1 MEDERLRRAGI
12 VDYWRAV
19 ELFSPQKIPA
29 VSARDRVYS
38 VTADGPLPWET
49 GHPLRSVPLEP
60 GYAWQH
66 VVYGGA
72 YTLRAVR
79 DTLLR
84 VFGESEEDHDGRMD
98 GESALFALT
107 VTDEGRLLL
116 DSPVL
121 SACAWATGRALSPG
135 PASPGWLDGF
145 EEEAGAWAA
154 RAMGLGELP
163 TFNRTVG
170 TGTGERREGD
180 VGSESD
186 GESPE
191 DDPEDWDDDA
201 DAGAEDDEREDQ
213 RPRVGERLLSAKEL
227 LEFARELSQGWGVAE
242 TLCPDGVRIRSVAV
256 RQDLAQEADQ
266 QDFLNSFIAADLYS
280 VAQALREEDPGAG
293 LSAYLTPGAEVNTA
307 WRIDL
312 RQRPEV
318 ALATVTPAAVP
329 VGRWPAEPGHP
340 LALSQQFAV
349 TTIRTHLNNTGGLF
363 AVNGPPGTGKTT
375 MLRDCFASVIV
386 ERAVRLSALRMPS
399 QAFAE
404 QAPYTW
410 KSGDYTRTVTPL
422 RPEFTG
428 FEMVVA
434 SANNGAVENISTEI
448 PARLAL
454 GEPWRDDAD
463 YFAEQAT
470 RLLNG
475 VPAWGVVAARLGNKR
490 NRMEFVNRL
499 WHGKYRMSDQDAP
512 PPPPPPRGRRR
523 RNRNGWVD
531 SERGLA
537 QLLREYG
544 KTPHSG
550 AWREARQRFR
560 TALATVER
568 LGVERESAAAAL
580 RNLPAAEAE
589 LRTAEEAADRAA
601 DRVSACRAAVSGAEQ
616 DLTDAETPLA
626 EAEAR
631 RAAHFERQP
640 GLVVSLFTLG
650 RAARDWHG
658 IDQDL
663 ATREE
668 EQRAVRNSARARL
681 DEARQAVAHAVA
693 ERNACEQARDEAA
706 ARRMR
711 LRDSVARAHSRWDGH
726 VPREHWLSDDTTRE
740 LSAPWADEEITRAHS
755 ELFLAA
761 LDLHHAFLRC
771 TARTMYGNLMAAM
784 DAVTGAAPRTVSEER
799 LRAAWQSLFL
809 VVPVVSTTFAS
820 LDRVFG
826 RLGREALG
834 WLFIDEAGQAAPQ
847 LAVGGMW
854 RAKRTVV
861 VGDPLQLEP
870 VVVLP
875 WTAQRALRDDFGV
888 SEEWAPSR
896 TSVQQLA
903 DRTNRYGTLLPAEL
917 PDGAQEVWVGAPL
930 RVHRRCDDPMFGV
943 SNAIAYDNFMV
954 YGTPDRGPYRYGPRS
969 CWVHVPS
976 AEADGHWIP
985 EEGRALSR
993 VLQKLRDEGGVDL
1006 AREVYVISPFRAV
1019 VAGARKTCRDLL
1031 PDNRVGTIHTTQ
1043 GKEAD
1048 VVILVLGTDPRRPG
1062 ARAWAASRPNLLNV
1076 AVSRAKRRLFV
1087 IGNRDAWRDQR
1098 FFTTLAEALPA
1109 HAWQPDRRQE

>member
-1 MEDERLRRAGI
+1 M
-12 VDYWRAV
+12 
-19 ELFSPQKIPA
+19 
-29 VSARDRVYS
+29 
-38 VTADGPLPWET
+38 
-49 GHPLRSVPLEP
+49 
-60 GYAWQH
+60 
-66 VVYGGA
+66 
-72 YTLRAVR
+72 
-79 DTLLR
+79 
-84 VFGESEEDHDGRMD
+84 
-98 GESALFALT
+98 
-107 VTDEGRLLL
+107 
-116 DSPVL
+116 
-121 SACAWATGRALSPG
+121 
-135 PASPGWLDGF
+135 
-145 EEEAGAWAA
+145 
-154 RAMGLGELP
+154 
-163 TFNRTVG
+163 
-170 TGTGERREGD
+170 
-180 VGSESD
+180 
-186 GESPE
+186 
-191 DDPEDWDDDA
+191 
-201 DAGAEDDEREDQ
+201 
-213 RPRVGERLLSAKEL
+213 
-227 LEFARELSQGWGVAE
+227 
-242 TLCPDGVRIRSVAV
+242 
-256 RQDLAQEADQ
+256 
-266 QDFLNSFIAADLYS
+266 
-280 VAQALREEDPGAG
+280 
-293 LSAYLTPGAEVNTA
+293 NTA

-318 ALATVTPAAVP
+318 ALAAVTPAAVP
-329 VGRWPAEPGHP
+329 VGRWPTEPGHP

-349 TTIRTHLNNTGGLF
+349 TTVQAQLDDVGGLF

-375 MLRDCFASVIV
+375 MLRDCFAAVIV
-386 ERAVRLSALRMPS
+386 QRAVRLAALRLPS

-404 QAPYTW
+404 QTPYTW

-448 PARLAL
+448 PARQAL

-463 YFAEQAT
+463 YFAEQTT
-470 RLLNG
+470 RLLGG

-490 NRMEFVNRL
+490 NRVEFVNRL
-499 WHGKYRMSDQDAP
+499 WHGKYRMSDQGTP

-544 KTPHSG
+544 RTPRSG
-550 AWREARQRFR
+550 LWREAGQRFR
-560 TALATVER
+560 TVLATVER
-568 LGVERESAAAAL
+568 LRAERESAAAAL
-580 RNLPAAEAE
+580 RGLPAAEAE
-589 LRTAEEAADRAA
+589 LRAAEEASGRAA
-601 DRVSACRAAVSGAEQ
+601 GRLSQCRAAVRGAEQ
-616 DLTDAETPLA
+616 ALDDAQAPLA
-626 EAEAR
+626 ETEAR
-631 RAAHFERQP
+631 RAAHFERRP
-640 GLVVSLFTLG
+640 GLVVSLFTWG
-650 RAARDWHG
+650 RAARDWHRV
-658 IDQDL
+658 DQDL
-663 ATREE
+663 AAREE
-668 EQRAVRNSARARL
+668 EQRVVRDSARVRL
-681 DEARQAVAHAVA
+681 EQARQAVAHAVA
-693 ERNACEQARDEAA
+693 ERSACERARDEAE
-706 ARRMR
+706 ARVAR
-711 LRDSVARAHSRWDGH
+711 LADSVVRARSRWDGH
-726 VPREHWLSDDTTRE
+726 VPREHWLSDDTARE
-740 LSAPWADEEITRAHS
+740 PAAPWADEEITRARS

-903 DRTNRYGTLLPAEL
+903 DRTNRFGTLLPAEL
-917 PDGAQEVWVGAPL
+917 PDGSREVWTGAPL
-930 RVHRRCDDPMFGV
+930 RVHRRCDDPMFAI
-943 SNAIAYDNFMV
+943 SNAIAYANLMV
-954 YGTPDRGPYRYGPRS
+954 HGTPDRGLYRYAPRS
-969 CWVHVPS
+969 CWVHVPA

-985 EEGRALSR
+985 EEGRALRR
-993 VLQKLRDEGGVDL
+993 VLQKLRDDGGVDL
-1006 AREVYVISPFRAV
+1006 ARDVYVISPFRAV
-1019 VAGARKTCRDLL
+1019 VAAAQKTCRNLL
-1031 PDNRVGTIHTTQ
+1031 PAGRVGTIHTTQ

-1098 FFTTLAEALPA
+1098 FFATLADALPT
-1109 HAWQPDRRQE
+1109 HAWQPDQKRE